1 MKYTSALIQEA
12 VESLSALPG
21 IGRKTALRLALFLAK
36 QDPARSLRLA
46 ESIQRM
52 VEGLRE
58 CSICF
63 AYSDSDVC
71 EICSNP
77 GRDRSTICLVE
88 TVRDLMAIEET
99 QQYKGLYHVLGGL
112 SSPIEGIGPD
122 QLNIAG
128 LVKRVATNPPQELI
142 IALRPCI
149 EGDTTIYY
157 ISRQEGMEGIRL
169 SMIARGISFGSELE
183 YADEFTLSRSLAGR
197 IPYHPKDNS

>member
-112 SSPIEGIGPD
+112 ISPIEGIGPD